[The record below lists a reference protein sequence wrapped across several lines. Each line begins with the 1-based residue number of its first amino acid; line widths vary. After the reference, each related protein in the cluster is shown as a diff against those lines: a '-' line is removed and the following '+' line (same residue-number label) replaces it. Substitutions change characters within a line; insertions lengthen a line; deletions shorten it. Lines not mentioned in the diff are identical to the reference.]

1 MMEIG
6 RVCIKTAGRDSGKIG
21 VVTDLI
27 DKRFVAVAG
36 QTRKKRCNIAHL
48 EPTKHLIKIK
58 KGASNAEI
66 IKELK
71 KLNILKE

>member
-1 MMEIG
+1 MIEIG

-21 VVTDLI
+21 VVLDII
-27 DKRFVAVAG
+27 DKTFVLIG
-36 QTRKKRCNIAHL
+36 GNTRKKRCNIAHL

-58 KGASNAEI
+58 KSASNADI

-71 KLNILKE
+71 KLNIINE